1 MMSTMKE
8 QDLRDKANKV
18 TAEFQTEADF
28 ETFTKARSKQ
38 FRESGMEGE
47 RDDHLGYEKRK
58 ARDNE
63 TGNSRNGKTSNHR
76 CPTRKSPQRSTPP
89 HASQQIQPIAVI
101 DHRASIMVI
110 HDRYI

>member
-18 TAEFQTEADF
+18 TAEFQTESDF

-47 RDDHLGYEKRK
+47 LDAHFSVEKK
-58 ARDNE
+58 IPLA
-63 TGNSRNGKTSNHR
+63 
-76 CPTRKSPQRSTPP
+76 
-89 HASQQIQPIAVI
+89 A
-101 DHRASIMVI
+101 
-110 HDRYI
+110 